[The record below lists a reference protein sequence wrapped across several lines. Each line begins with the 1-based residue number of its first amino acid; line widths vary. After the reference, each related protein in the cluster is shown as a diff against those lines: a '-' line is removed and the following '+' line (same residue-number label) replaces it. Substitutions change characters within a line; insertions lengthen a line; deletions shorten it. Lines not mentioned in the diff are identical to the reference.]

1 MKDIRNTSNFPRL
14 DILDSIL
21 DTYISPDFLTFVEND
36 QQAFVALVVLGAVE
50 CGVTKPGDWETM
62 YTLLERSGSE
72 AIERYIDQK
81 MLESKGEQK

>member
-1 MKDIRNTSNFPRL
+1 VKDIRNTSNFPRL

-21 DTYISPDFLTFVEND
+21 DAYISPDFLTFVEND

-50 CGVTKPGDWETM
+50 CGVTKPGDWEDM
-62 YTLLERSGSE
+62 YTMLERTGSE

-81 MLESKGEQK
+81 MLEQKT